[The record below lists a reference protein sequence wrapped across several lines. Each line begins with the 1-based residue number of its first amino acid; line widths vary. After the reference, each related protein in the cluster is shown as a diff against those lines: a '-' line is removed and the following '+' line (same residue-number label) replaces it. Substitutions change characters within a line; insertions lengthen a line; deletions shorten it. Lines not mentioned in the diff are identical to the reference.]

1 MILSFHIAP
10 PELRKSISH
19 IAFCYPFSYSDCQRY
34 LTKLEQKLLK
44 RQREDNS
51 IYYHRDLLCYS
62 LDGLRIDLIT
72 VSSNCNI
79 TTETEP
85 HLPGLFPDRSVS
97 RAQHFHNKKVCLYFY
112 RNCSSVNE
120 RHIIIG
126 LLNIRGFLI
135 IYATVLNCLVS
146 IVTYMYMYFLIN
158 CVTLLF
164 LPQVILITSRVHPGE
179 TPSSYVFN
187 GILDFLLRE
196 DDPRSQHLRE
206 QFVFKL
212 VPMLNPDG
220 VARGHY
226 RTDSRGVNLN
236 RVYLNPSYDLHPTIN
251 AIRSLMLY
259 YSNGTVLP
267 DHSHHYDFYCDC
279 PPLHSTNINDNME
292 HKQVLIN
299 NDLDSIPN
307 QLHVDSISDRVD
319 SIPNNLDSISS
330 HLMGSVPD
338 HIIDSFQNID
348 DDEQLLHTIPNTVAM
363 ATQSSPSGVA
373 LYVDLHAHATKR
385 GCFMYGNHF
394 DNKENQVECMLL
406 PKLVSLNSA
415 HFDFGHSVFSERN
428 MYMADK
434 RDGDTTKEGSGRVAL
449 YKATGLI
456 QW

>member
-1 MILSFHIAP
+1 M
-10 PELRKSISH
+10 
-19 IAFCYPFSYSDCQRY
+19 
-34 LTKLEQKLLK
+34 
-44 RQREDNS
+44 
-51 IYYHRDLLCYS
+51 YY
-62 LDGLRIDLIT
+62 I
-72 VSSNCNI
+72 
-79 TTETEP
+79 
-85 HLPGLFPDRSVS
+85 
-97 RAQHFHNKKVCLYFY
+97 
-112 RNCSSVNE
+112 
-120 RHIIIG
+120 
-126 LLNIRGFLI
+126 
-135 IYATVLNCLVS
+135 
-146 IVTYMYMYFLIN
+146 IN
-158 CVTLLF
+158 CVTLQLF
-164 LPQVILITSRVHPGE
+164 LQIIIITSRVHPGE

-196 DDPRSQHLRE
+196 DDPRSQQLRE

-226 RTDSRGVNLN
+226 RTDSRGINLN
-236 RVYLNPSYDLHPTIN
+236 RVYLDPSRELHPSIN

-259 YSNGTVLP
+259 YFNGTVLS
-267 DHSHHYDFYCDC
+267 DYSHHYNFYCDC
-279 PPLHSTNINDNME
+279 APLHGNNKCSITNDNME
-292 HKQVLIN
+292 HKHVLIN
-299 NDLDSIPN
+299 TDLDSIPN
-307 QLHVDSISDRVD
+307 QLHVDSISDHAD
-319 SIPNNLDSISS
+319 SIPNNIDSISN
-330 HLMGSVPD
+330 HLTDSIPD

-348 DDEQLLHTIPNTVAM
+348 DDEQLLHTTPNTVAM
-363 ATQSSPSGVA
+363 ATQAFNTTTQSSPSGVA

-415 HFDFGHSVFSERN
+415 HFDFGHSVFSKRN